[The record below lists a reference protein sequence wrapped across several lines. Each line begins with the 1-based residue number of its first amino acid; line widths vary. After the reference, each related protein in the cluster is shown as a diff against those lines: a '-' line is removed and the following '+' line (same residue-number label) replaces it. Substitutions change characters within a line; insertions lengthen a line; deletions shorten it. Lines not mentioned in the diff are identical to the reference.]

1 MSKEKGTEITIN
13 VSNIISGLAF
23 GVGVGVAAGVA
34 YYFLNGSK
42 SSQNT
47 GKRNKV
53 DLDDDDDI
61 PYSSRREFSPKRP
74 TKSKRP
80 ATQTFARGSVDE
92 TSEPW
97 DSWDKRKSVT
107 VRVPA
112 TSANLGSGFDT
123 IGIALDMWSEITVE
137 RADEFSMTCEG
148 EGAEHLQSLN
158 EKNLVCVGV
167 KTAFEYV
174 GEELPPLKYTCRNRI
189 PFGKGLGSSSAAI
202 VGGLIA
208 GLALCGKEL
217 KVFGNDSLYS
227 GGVTAE
233 PEELLQLACKIEGHP
248 DNVAPA
254 IYGGIQLGIKMR
266 NGKWRSSRVNCPADL
281 QMVAYIPNVV
291 GVTAEL
297 RKVLKSKIPRQDA
310 IFNIGR
316 VAFLVNSLSQ
326 NKLYDL
332 RYGTEDVLHQPPRA
346 SVYPYLYPLMNAA
359 LSAGA
364 HAVYLSGAGPT
375 VLAITSG
382 AAGDTFTQHGSE
394 RMERAIADAMI
405 LAGQKHCS
413 KPGNVYITRPVMQG
427 AYIVKADPPFSKGV
441 VRYPG
446 FV

>member
-1 MSKEKGTEITIN
+1 MSSQPSSTASKEITIN
-13 VSNIISGLAF
+13 ASSLLSGLAF
-23 GVGVGVAAGVA
+23 GLGAGAAAGAV
-34 YYFLNGSK
+34 YYLLNKESGSSGENSLK
-42 SSQNT
+42 NSRSSISDTQF
-47 GKRNKV
+47 
-53 DLDDDDDI
+53 
-61 PYSSRREFSPKRP
+61 PSPKRP
-74 TKSKRP
+74 SKSQRP
-80 ATQTFARGSVDE
+80 ATQSFQSKKVQRDSSGDR
-92 TSEPW
+92 W
-97 DSWDKRKSVT
+97 DHWDKRNSVT

-112 TSANLGSGFDT
+112 TSANLGSGFDSV
-123 IGIALDMWSEITVE
+123 GIALDMWSEITVE
-137 RADEFSMTCEG
+137 RADKFSMTCEG
-148 EGAEHLQSLN
+148 AGAEQLQALQ

-174 GEELPPLKYTCRNRI
+174 GEEMPPLKYHCINRI

-217 KVFGNDSLYS
+217 KVFGKDSLYS
-227 GGVTAE
+227 GGGEPE

-254 IYGGIQLGIKMR
+254 LYGGIQLGIKMR
-266 NGKWRSSRVNCPADL
+266 NGKWRSSRVNCPPDL
-281 QMVAYIPNVV
+281 QMVAYIPNLQ
-291 GVTAEL
+291 GITSEL
-297 RKVLKSKIPRQDA
+297 RQVLKNKVTRNDA

-316 VAFLVNSLSQ
+316 VAFLVNALSQ

-332 RYGTEDVLHQPPRA
+332 RYGTEDVLHQPPRS

-359 LSAGA
+359 LGAGA

-413 KPGNVYITRPVMQG
+413 KPGNVYITRPVMKG
-427 AYIVKADPPFSKGV
+427 AYIVRADPPFSQGV
-441 VRYPG
+441 FRYPG
-446 FV
+446 SV